1 MKKVAPFFTLP
12 IAIALSASPA
22 LAAVDN
28 QTPSGLINGL
38 IAEALSVAQNN
49 DKVHGHQ
56 KLKALLAQY
65 FQVDEIG
72 ESLVRRWKSQI
83 TPEQLSAYKAAL
95 PNFIINTYANRISD
109 YSSAKLKIL
118 RIIPAGDGA
127 AVLSQVAKPGSD
139 PVNVIW
145 TLERTSQGYKVSNM
159 TVGGVNLLITQ
170 RADFDSVVEHK
181 GFDSLIK
188 MLQARAAS

>member
-1 MKKVAPFFTLP
+1 MKKVAPFFALP
-12 IAIALSASPA
+12 FALVSFATPACAAI
-22 LAAVDN
+22 DN
-28 QTPSGLINGL
+28 QTPTGLINGL

-49 DKVHGHQ
+49 DKVHAHQ
-56 KLKALLAQY
+56 KLKTLLAQY

-83 TPEQLSAYKAAL
+83 TPEQLTAYKAAL
-95 PNFIINTYANRISD
+95 PNFIINTYANRIAD
-109 YSSAKLKIL
+109 YSSAKLKII

-127 AVLSQVAKPGSD
+127 AVLSQVTKSGSD

-145 TLERTSQGYKVSNM
+145 TLEHTSQGYKVSNM
-159 TVGGVNLLITQ
+159 TVGGINLLITQ

-188 MLQARAAS
+188 MLQARAS